1 MNCDAF
7 TDRVFDYLQGSL
19 REDRAAFEAHRGA
32 CPACAGRLAGIR
44 ENDRILSAARV
55 PLAPADLWPRIALAI
70 AEARPM
76 PFRRLRIASFLA
88 AAAALL
94 LVVTLIA
101 TSRAPQAPRLNLIVQ
116 EVGPDSPRA
125 FRSMVPRYDDVD
137 AATAMVDT
145 VLRTDY

>member
-7 TDRVFDYLQGSL
+7 TDGVFDYLQGSL
-19 REDRAAFEAHRGA
+19 REDRAAFEAHRGSCA
-32 CPACAGRLAGIR
+32 ACAARLDGIR
-44 ENDRILSAARV
+44 ENDRILGAARV

-70 AEARPM
+70 AEARPI
-76 PFRRLRIASFLA
+76 PFRRLRIAAFVA

-94 LVVTLIA
+94 LVVTLVS
-101 TSRAPQAPRLNLIVQ
+101 TSRPPAAPRLNLIVQ
-116 EVGPDSPRA
+116 DVGPDSPRA

-145 VLRTDY
+145 VLRNDY